1 MYVCICNPFT
11 DKTVKTHLQSCSG
24 KVKVSDTYTAC
35 SGGEKMNCGTCACEL
50 KKMVDTHNNGLTIEA
65 INDQMTKVTE
75 QEKETV

>member
-11 DKTVKTHLQSCSG
+11 DKAVNAQLEQISG
-24 KVKVSDTYTAC
+24 KAKVSDVYAAC

-50 KKMVDTHNNGLTIEA
+50 KKMVDTHNNTLTIEA

-75 QEKETV
+75 QEKEPV